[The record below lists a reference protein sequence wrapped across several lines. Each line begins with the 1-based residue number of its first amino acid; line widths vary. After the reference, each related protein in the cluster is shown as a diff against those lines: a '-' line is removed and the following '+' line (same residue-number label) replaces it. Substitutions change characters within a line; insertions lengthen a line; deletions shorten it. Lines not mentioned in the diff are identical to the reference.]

1 MKKLKKFM
9 IGSGLVAAALVGGT
23 GFYNSNQMNDLA
35 VFNQDHGIKF
45 AKRLDEM
52 NGEFIAGNRAAAS
65 VPTENWKPLTVKESK
80 KVAKK
85 ETVKTESI
93 KEVASNIPAPAI
105 NDLRETKLT
114 AALVNKKALQVGKD
128 VYGTVEVVDG
138 VIESLHVTLPGG
150 NRIDLYANERMVGNV
165 FQYEDTQTGE
175 MKSGLL
181 YEVEKGKKYMVTL
194 ANDSQFPGARLEF
207 ETNGAEIAYGQDYYE
222 KQESWNL
229 NSQNEEDNYAVNADI
244 QQEQDVYESEN
255 QYKEENLNE
264 QQEQN
269 DTASFKFNFN
279 ASV

>member
-1 MKKLKKFM
+1 
-9 IGSGLVAAALVGGT
+9 
-23 GFYNSNQMNDLA
+23 
-35 VFNQDHGIKF
+35 
-45 AKRLDEM
+45 
-52 NGEFIAGNRAAAS
+52 
-65 VPTENWKPLTVKESK
+65 
-80 KVAKK
+80 
-85 ETVKTESI
+85 
-93 KEVASNIPAPAI
+93 
-105 NDLRETKLT
+105 
-114 AALVNKKALQVGKD
+114 
-128 VYGTVEVVDG
+128 
-138 VIESLHVTLPGG
+138 
-150 NRIDLYANERMVGNV
+150 MVGNV
-165 FQYEDTQTGE
+165 FQYEDTHTGE

-229 NSQNEEDNYAVNADI
+229 NSQNEDDNYAVNADV